1 MKRKI
6 HRRWVGWV
14 MFIVLI
20 LLLGG
25 FNSAMGVIKI
35 RVSICNS
42 MLHPQGVG
50 MSVFK
55 KIVEKE
61 TNGEVQVQIYPSSV
75 LGGERESIEQVQRKS
90 IEMAT
95 ASAGPL
101 TLFNKKI
108 YVMDIPFAFDDYYT
122 AWMVMDSPIA
132 EELWKSFEKEAG
144 LKVLGIMENGFRQI
158 TNRIRPIY
166 TPDDLKGIKIR
177 VMEAPMHIANFR
189 ELGANPTPIPWPEL
203 YMTLQQ
209 KIVDGQEN
217 PITNIWE
224 TKMYEVQKYVS
235 LTKHIYDAMP
245 LCANLEWFNNL
256 PAEYQV
262 ILEKAGSVATNVS
275 RFVNAA
281 REDSLIP
288 MLEAKGLEVNTL
300 TEEQIDAFRQ
310 KSQAKVIELIKK
322 EIGDPEFVD
331 RWMKA
336 IEEARDYIKCG
347 LE

>member
-1 MKRKI
+1 MKRKKDKKWI
-6 HRRWVGWV
+6 ALLMLTVFV
-14 MFIVLI
+14 F
-20 LLLGG
+20 LLGG
-25 FNSAMGVIKI
+25 FNSVMAVTKI
-35 RVSICNS
+35 RVSICNT
-42 MLHPQGVG
+42 MIHPQGVG

-61 TNGEVQVQIYPSSV
+61 TNGELKVQIYPSSV

-101 TLFNKKI
+101 TLFNKKM
-108 YVMDIPFAFDDYYT
+108 YVMDIPFAFDNYYV

-144 LKVLGIMENGFRQI
+144 LKVLGLMENGFRQV

-166 TPDDLKGIKIR
+166 TPDDLKGIKLR

-189 ELGANPTPIPWPEL
+189 YLGANPTPVPWPEL

-245 LCANLEWFNNL
+245 LCANLEWFNSL
-256 PAEYQV
+256 PPEYQT
-262 ILEKAGSVATNVS
+262 ILERAGSVATNVS

-281 REDSLIP
+281 REKSLIP
-288 MLEAKGLEVNTL
+288 MLEAKGLKINVL
-300 TEEQIDAFRQ
+300 TDAQIDLFRQ

-322 EIGDPEFVD
+322 ETGDPDFVD
-331 RWMKA
+331 KWIKA
-336 IEEARDYIKCG
+336 IDEAREYVKCG
-347 LE
+347 LR